1 MIYVEIVKNSKM
13 NFMQIIILFFMIKS
27 TKMLYV
33 IFVIKIQLQEL
44 DKNVQYVTIM
54 IYVNIVKLILE
65 NKNIKIMHLLKFMII
80 IVIINL

>member
-1 MIYVEIVKNSKM
+1 
-13 NFMQIIILFFMIKS
+13 MIKS